1 MINKD
6 NYFFKELFSIDTEN
20 GYLRRYEECKFYF
33 DTCRIKKNHCFLSHY
48 QQSGGSNN
56 LPLNISRR
64 SLIMYYSINYLLHK
78 NYYVFY
84 DVKKTVNNF
93 IFSAENN
100 FVSNGKLNIQG
111 SMELINYQP
120 AEADQIIE
128 LESRRTWL
136 TDVYMC
142 VFFNGYVLEEIKKS
156 FMKRVIINGMTGSS

>member
-1 MINKD
+1 
-6 NYFFKELFSIDTEN
+6 
-20 GYLRRYEECKFYF
+20 
-33 DTCRIKKNHCFLSHY
+33 
-48 QQSGGSNN
+48 
-56 LPLNISRR
+56 
-64 SLIMYYSINYLLHK
+64 MYYSTNYLLHK
-78 NYYVFY
+78 NYYVFN

-100 FVSNGKLNIQG
+100 FVPNGKLNIQG